1 MNASGAA
8 SFLVLTI
15 LGWALCATAT
25 SSLPA
30 SAGSLAEGQAASQ
43 ELIVCGGDEVYIL
56 DLAKEENGKPKK
68 VWSWRAQDR
77 PELPW
82 YLHGVEFAGT
92 DECKPVDGGKKIL
105 ITSSGSGVALVE
117 RGTGKALF
125 WAVAENAHS
134 ADMLPNDRIAVAT
147 SGHEIE
153 APPRNPSRLT
163 VYDAKTPGKELYS
176 TDLPWGHGVVW
187 DDQRRFVWALSHHD
201 IRAYRLAEWETDH
214 PSLELIAI
222 VDLPEGGGHDMY
234 PVPGSPL
241 MTITTGRHCWVF
253 DRDKRSFQLHPQLGE
268 TGDVKS
274 ISVNPVT
281 GRVAYVHGEGEN
293 WWAEHVRFMQPD
305 GMIDLTGERVYKA
318 RWNAPVR

>member
-1 MNASGAA
+1 VVPPLSAA
-8 SFLVLTI
+8 
-15 LGWALCATAT
+15 
-25 SSLPA
+25 
-30 SAGSLAEGQAASQ
+30 AGSPAAGQTGAFQ

-56 DLAKEENGKPKK
+56 DLAREENGKPKK

-77 PELPW
+77 SELPW

-117 RGTGKALF
+117 RETGKALF

-153 APPRNPSRLT
+153 APPRNPSRLI
-163 VYDAKTPGKELYS
+163 VYDAKAPEKELYS

-187 DDQRRFVWALSHHD
+187 DDQRQLLWGLSTHD
-201 IRAYRLAEWETDH
+201 VRAYRLAEWETDH

-234 PVPGSPL
+234 PLPRSPL
-241 MTITTGRHCWVF
+241 MTITTSRHCWVF
-253 DRDKRSFQLHPQLGE
+253 DRDKRSFRLHPQLGE
-268 TGDVKS
+268 TGFVS
-274 ISVNPVT
+274 GLSVNPVT
-281 GRVAYVHGEGEN
+281 GQIAYVQAEGGN
-293 WWAEHVRFMQPD
+293 WWAERVRFMNPD
-305 GMIDLTGERVYKA
+305 KVVELAGERIYKA
-318 RWNAPVR
+318 RWNAPIR